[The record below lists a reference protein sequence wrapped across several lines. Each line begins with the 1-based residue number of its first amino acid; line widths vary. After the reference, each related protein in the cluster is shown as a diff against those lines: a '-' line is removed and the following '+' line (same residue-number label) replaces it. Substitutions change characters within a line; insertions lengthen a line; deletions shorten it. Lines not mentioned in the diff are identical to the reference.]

1 MNYYKSIIQ
10 RRKSISPVGSKGT
23 RPSWLMPPKA
33 AWSKVGFQ
41 MYEATDLLCEGPIA
55 GLTDQNGVIL
65 NSSRVTKDFQSDTNT
80 RGSSTNGI
88 DKGCYFNDTAIRD
101 QTNVS
106 THSKYDMELRVGD
119 EFQAPP
125 QIMQFPSKM
134 EKVGVPIKGPY
145 DMVGG
150 GDNGARTGNG
160 SRDIRDEGRA
170 GRDFVSWK
178 RFVPREQ
185 REKPWTYE
193 NYDRNIDQILLT
205 LQIDSLSDTR
215 SKSTKAENKGGKSRM
230 GQPLKLTVTFKIEV
244 GKVNKQGV
252 KTISTSTFQTRAGS
266 GVSRLSGGRL
276 QVTGVITSSYAI
288 SLENIYL
295 PKLSETDLYNF
306 IKVSKIEH
314 ETFSNIVKRDVAVTT
329 ITKINSLRLSY
340 PHTAYLAVA
349 LDSKYFPSVPQR
361 TFRVK
366 GKKILIPSNY
376 TPTNPDGSDRRFS
389 VDGSTL
395 GNEIYQGNWDGTF
408 KFGWS
413 DNPAWIYYD
422 LLMNTRYGLG
432 SHLRDVEII
441 DKWSLYEIGM
451 YCDAV
456 TLNDG
461 SKATSDAGGPGFFV
475 GLDDGTQGLEPR
487 FSCNLLISDQ
497 KTAMGAIE
505 DLARSF
511 LAMMYY
517 HNSSI
522 SVRVDRPYFFE
533 DFNRTDQ
540 FDIDNE
546 FSEVPPKHLKYPPV
560 LVFNNLNVKD
570 GIFAYADVD
579 RSTKLSAVEV
589 TYLDK
594 RFNYTPRT
602 EYVEDTESIKYVGL
616 NYKAIDGIGV
626 TSRSQAR
633 RLARHI
639 LFESMHTT
647 ETISFT
653 AGFDGLLTEPG
664 DIIRVDDEI
673 RSFHK
678 NFGIVLGTSGT
689 ADYKNP
695 DGIYKDSPPSGI
707 GPRSVIVSPAIMS
720 DQTSYIS
727 GGVINIHN
735 ALGKTSIDAFY
746 ENPTSG
752 NEFYRDINRP
762 QIISLKIKPGG
773 SGISWDPCDSGI
785 AIHVDGLNDYLN
797 GSGSSQWFAE
807 NSANINYGSAYS
819 IDVSG
824 IDQKYYRVLSTS
836 EVAEGGIGITATIH
850 HTGKFDYVE
859 KGVNYDLN
867 TDTFQPD
874 LKITEISRPNEP
886 SAVNFVSF
894 SRQSNNKL
902 DLNIRIYDPTS
913 KIPQKYVIFL
923 TEPGG
928 KTIETEVS
936 KGQGSNTLVTLD
948 EESSIDQLGQY
959 EVLVFSE
966 NTKPVNARS
975 LLSKSLVFST
985 QLSDFNFTTNNSFF
999 NYQNISLESNFFP
1012 SNYNDA
1018 TRIGQGVNK
1027 YPRGTGE
1034 ISTFES
1040 SFEDIFGGSGYEI
1053 LNEISGQ
1060 IINLRKI
1067 DGTLVKENFKTL
1079 KSQERFDI
1087 TVKELNDAV
1096 QYTGIKRYQVPPNI
1110 DFEVNNFTL
1119 VGDLSAPQ
1127 LVPFERSFSEPP
1139 VVFTTQETNFQPD
1152 GQTNYLN
1159 KIGRVSGQAN
1169 GFMVTGVSDRDSN
1182 HTYIASKTGIFLLE
1196 NALKRIEINY
1206 VRNSYQDDYKFVEF
1220 VEYFDAPPVVFLQS
1234 QEPDS
1239 DIEDFFS
1246 ETCITGIST
1255 SGFYYKA
1262 FQADLE
1268 IASGTGIL
1276 AYIAAAEETFNVLS
1290 SSYPG
1295 VKSINYNTIQDDNVL
1310 FDSTPILD
1318 FYGGPSYRFDYNDYS
1333 ILCQRVE
1340 DYVGY
1345 DDIFFSVERHGTK
1358 NTVRQNALQTGLDY
1372 IAGLSVAENLSNDR
1386 VQFEAQVGTGN
1397 FSMLTWGTFQSDLG
1411 GKQSLINFPGKVS
1424 WFQSGD
1430 GKNYISFINKTYEYL
1445 AITGETTL
1453 NDDTPKMLQI
1463 SMDREQAVMTTYLNG
1478 VENISA
1484 DISDLRDGSVV
1495 TGLHLTGVG
1504 VALSGYYIDDDVT
1517 GFYLSGIGDAF
1528 NTFGNTNA
1536 LSGDYTGFVTA
1547 GGRGGIYENV
1557 NFSGFRFEFSGDV
1570 AGTPQ
1575 RWTMVDRDPGSPSY
1589 NKTGFIASFY
1599 WPYPWQAGDSW
1610 DLADATFGTPDIDYY
1625 SIQAPRNLN
1634 TFDGYYSGYYK
1645 PDTYAP
1651 VGKINVFE
1659 NLTTTGLKLKVSYQ
1673 PSSFRYSWVL
1683 TDDDPGS
1690 PSYYRTGWIL
1700 LGNPIYPWDQE
1711 QPTYIWSRR
1720 PGTSLESTAPDFSGL
1735 YPYLPRSLDST
1746 SSVCQLLNEP
1756 TSFWGVGPL
1765 YEGRMNKYAAI
1776 IKEKVETNYYNY
1788 PDGGFSDL
1796 SGNPEAEFVIGFK
1809 EFPNLIDSSN
1819 NILDGDINVIGS
1831 INRDVRNYTGTNVD
1845 FNFLQ
1850 IGTSGDQNRLDQVSI
1865 GSHPLT
1871 DGYKLDFF
1879 VGGFDGI
1886 FESGEASFS
1895 VTFPDYGISSIQ
1907 SLGANSIYAPTGPGL
1922 QYIAEFEIVENQVIF
1937 ELNLEGDFNGSG
1949 AENIKE
1955 VAIYTGGTPDFSA
1968 DYLESTNLVAT
1979 NSVSVT
1985 GQDQTLE
1992 VFVLSEEIEIVPGI
2006 PNTGFLYYKALP
2018 KDYIKTG
2025 KISEAVAAQMFYGF
2039 PDTLTITE
2047 SGQTTIARSNAL
2059 DLAYA
2064 QSDEPVNIFADPVN
2078 LYIVN
2083 DIPLDWRAEFLIRN
2097 NGIVTVESSIPMRT
2111 SSNELTQIN
2120 ANKLQ
2125 FPENSD
2131 LVDFEISCLLN
2142 ANGQREAF
2150 IIN

>member
-1 MNYYKSIIQ
+1 MNYYKDIIQ

-23 RPSWLMPPKA
+23 KPSFLMPPKA
-33 AWSKVGFQ
+33 AWNKVGFQ
-41 MYEATDLLCEGPIA
+41 TYEATDLLCEGPIA
-55 GLTDQNGVIL
+55 GLSDQNGVIL
-65 NSSRVTKDFQSDTNT
+65 NTSRVTKDFNSDSNI

-88 DKGCYFNDTAIRD
+88 DKACYFNDTALRD
-101 QTNVS
+101 ETNSS
-106 THSKYDMELRVGD
+106 THSKYDMELRVGN
-119 EFQAPP
+119 EFQDPP

-150 GDNGARTGNG
+150 GNDGARTGNG
-160 SRDIRDEGRA
+160 SRDIRNEGRA
-170 GRDFVSWK
+170 GRDFVAWK

-185 REKPWTYE
+185 REKPWTYQ
-193 NYDRNIDQILLT
+193 NYDRNIDQMLVT
-205 LQIDSLSDTR
+205 LQIDALSDTR
-215 SKSTKAENKGGKSRM
+215 SYATKSENKRGKSRM
-230 GQPLKLTVTFKIEV
+230 GQPLKLTVTFKVQV
-244 GKVNKQGV
+244 GKVDKQGV
-252 KTISTSTFQTRAGS
+252 ETISNSTFKTKAGS
-266 GVSRLSGGRL
+266 GVSVLSGGRL
-276 QVTGVITSSYAI
+276 RVTGVITSSYAI
-288 SLENIYL
+288 SLENILL
-295 PKLSETDLYNF
+295 PKLDELDLYNF
-306 IKVSKIEH
+306 IKISKIEH

-329 ITKINSLRLSY
+329 VTKINSLRLSY
-340 PHTAYLAVA
+340 PHTAYIATS
-349 LDSKYFPSVPQR
+349 LDSKYFPSVPSR

-376 TPTNPDGSDRRFS
+376 TPTNADGSDRRFS

-432 SHLRDVEII
+432 SYLRNVEII

-461 SKATSDAGGPGFFV
+461 SKATVDAGGAGFFV

-522 SVRVDRPYFFE
+522 SVKVDRPYIFE

-540 FDIDNE
+540 FDIDNG

-560 LVFNNLNVKD
+560 LIFNNLNVKD

-594 RFNYTPRT
+594 RFNYAART
-602 EYVEDTESIKYVGL
+602 EYVEDAESIKYVGL
-616 NYKAIDGIGV
+616 NFKAIDGIGV

-647 ETISFT
+647 ETVSFT

-695 DGIYKDSPPSGI
+695 DGIYKDSPPSGV

-720 DQTSYIS
+720 DQMSYIS
-727 GGVINIHN
+727 GGVINVHN
-735 ALGKTSIDAFY
+735 ALGKTPIDDFY

-785 AIHVDGLNDYLN
+785 AIHIDGLNDYLN

-850 HTGKFDYVE
+850 HTGKFAYVE

-874 LKITEISRPNEP
+874 LKITEVTRPNAP

-902 DLNIRIYDPTS
+902 NLNIRIYDPTS

-928 KTIETEVS
+928 KTIQTEVS
-936 KGQGSNTLVTLD
+936 KSQGSSTSVTLD
-948 EESSIDQLGQY
+948 DESSVDQLGEY
-959 EVLVFSE
+959 EVTVFSE
-966 NTKPVNARS
+966 NSKPVAARS
-975 LLSKSLVFST
+975 LLSTTLVFTT

-999 NYQNISLESNFFP
+999 DYQNISLESSFFP
-1012 SNYNDA
+1012 STYSDS
-1018 TRIGQGVNK
+1018 TRIGQGINK
-1027 YPRGTGE
+1027 YPEGTGE

-1060 IINLRKI
+1060 ILNLRKI
-1067 DGTLVKENFKTL
+1067 DGTLVKENFKIL
-1079 KSQERFDI
+1079 RSEERFDI
-1087 TVKELNDAV
+1087 TVEELNDAV
-1096 QYTGIKRYQVPPNI
+1096 QYTGVKRYQVPPNI
-1110 DFEVNNFTL
+1110 DFEVNSFTL
-1119 VGDLSAPQ
+1119 TGGLSTQQ
-1127 LVPFERSFSEPP
+1127 LIPFERSFSEPP
-1139 VVFTTQETNFQPD
+1139 VVFTTQETNFQSD

-1169 GFMVTGVSDRDSN
+1169 GFVVTGVSDRDSN
-1182 HTYIASKTGIFLLE
+1182 HTYIASKTGTFLLE

-1206 VRNSYQDDYKFVEF
+1206 VTNSYQDDYKFVEF
-1220 VEYFDAPPVVFLQS
+1220 VEYFDAPPIVFLQS
-1234 QEPDS
+1234 QEPDQ
-1239 DIEDFFS
+1239 DIEDLFS

-1255 SGFYYKA
+1255 SGFFYKA

-1310 FDSTPILD
+1310 FDSTPILNG
-1318 FYGGPSYRFDYNDYS
+1318 YGGPSYRFDYNDYS
-1333 ILCQRVE
+1333 VLCQRVE

-1345 DDIFFSVERHGTK
+1345 DDIFFTVERHGTK
-1358 NTVRQNALQTGLDY
+1358 NTVRQNALQTGLDD
-1372 IAGLSVAENLSNDR
+1372 IAGLSVADDFNSDR
-1386 VQFEAQVGTGN
+1386 VQFEAEVGTGN
-1397 FSMLTWGTFQSDLG
+1397 FSMLTWGTFQSDLED
-1411 GKQSLINFPGKVS
+1411 KQSLINFPGKFS

-1430 GKNYISFINKTYEYL
+1430 GKNYISFINETFKYL

-1453 NDDTPKMLQI
+1453 NDETPKMLQV

-1478 VENISA
+1478 VENISV
-1484 DISDLRDGSVV
+1484 DISDLRDGEVV
-1495 TGLHLTGVG
+1495 TGFYLTGVG
-1504 VALSGYYIDDDVT
+1504 VALSGYYNNDDVT

-1547 GGRGGIYENV
+1547 GGLGGIYENV
-1557 NFSGFRFEFSGDV
+1557 NFSGFRFEFSQNVSGNLN
-1570 AGTPQ
+1570 

-1599 WPYPWQAGDSW
+1599 WPYPWQSSDSW
-1610 DLADATFGTPDIDYY
+1610 YLEDATFGTPDIDYY

-1645 PDTYAP
+1645 ADTYAS
-1651 VGKINVFE
+1651 VGKTNVFE
-1659 NLTTTGLKLKVSYQ
+1659 NLTTTGLKVKISYQ
-1673 PSSFRYSWVL
+1673 PTNTRYSWVL

-1690 PSYYRTGWIL
+1690 PSYYKTGWL
-1700 LGNPIYPWDQE
+1700 LQGYPTYPWDE
-1711 QPTYIWSRR
+1711 HQPNYIWAKY
-1720 PGTSLESTAPDFSGL
+1720 PGTSSESTEPDFSGL
-1735 YPYLPRSLDST
+1735 YPYLPRSLNHPT
-1746 SSVCQLLNEP
+1746 NVCQLLNEP
-1756 TSFWGVGPL
+1756 TSFFGVGPL
-1765 YEGRMNKYAAI
+1765 HQGRMGKYAAI
-1776 IKEKVETNYYNY
+1776 IKEKVENNYYNSA
-1788 PDGGFSDL
+1788 DGGFSDL

-1819 NILDGDINVIGS
+1819 NILDGDIDVIGS

-1850 IGTSGDQNRLDQVSI
+1850 IGTSGSANRLDEVSI

-1879 VGGFDGI
+1879 VGGFSPE
-1886 FESGEASFS
+1886 FSSGEASFS
-1895 VTFPDYGISSIQ
+1895 VTFPDYGISDIRSF
-1907 SLGANSIYAPTGPGL
+1907 GANSIYAPTGPGL
-1922 QYIAEFEIVENQVIF
+1922 QYIVDFDIVERQVVFEID
-1937 ELNLEGDFNGSG
+1937 LEADLGGSG
-1949 AENIKE
+1949 AINIKQ
-1955 VAIYTGGTPDFSA
+1955 VAIYTGETPDFSV

-1979 NSVSVT
+1979 NDVSVT
-1985 GQDQTLE
+1985 GVGE
-1992 VFVLSEEIEIVPGI
+1992 VLQVSVLAEDIEVVPGLE
-2006 PNTGFLYYKALP
+2006 NTDFIYYKALP

-2025 KISEAVAAQMFYGF
+2025 QVSQSVAAQMFYGF
-2039 PDTLTITE
+2039 PDSLTITG
-2047 SGQTTIARSNAL
+2047 SGQTTIERSNAL

-2064 QSDEPVNIFADPVN
+2064 QSDEPVSIFADPVN
-2078 LYIVN
+2078 IYIVN
-2083 DIPLDWRAEFLIRN
+2083 DIPLDWRAEFMIRT
-2097 NGIVTVESSIPMRT
+2097 NGIVSVESSIPMRT
-2111 SSNELTQIN
+2111 SSSELNQVN
-2120 ANKLQ
+2120 AKKLQ

-2131 LVDFEISCLLN
+2131 LVEFEISCLLN

-2150 IIN
+2150 VIG